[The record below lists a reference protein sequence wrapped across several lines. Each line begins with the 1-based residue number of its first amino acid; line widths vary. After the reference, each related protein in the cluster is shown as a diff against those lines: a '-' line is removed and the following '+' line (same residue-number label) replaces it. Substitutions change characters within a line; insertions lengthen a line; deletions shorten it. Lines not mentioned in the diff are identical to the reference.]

1 MHDRRDF
8 QLFRSITRKLYEAG
22 SNIPK
27 NCVTAITISHLFRS
41 EVYTSDP
48 TVRILLPRF
57 NRINIDVIYIFLK
70 LEKDTFHLFQFFI
83 NRNSS
88 SLFPISIAFYITSP
102 YISKYIYDKSVKFIL
117 INLKMKYLKK
127 KKFLWNVD
135 SLYAQIYIYI
145 SILSVTVST
154 IVTEYPGWM
163 ICYPRIKCSTTG
175 FQLHWK
181 RPRRVK
187 G

>member
-145 SILSVTVST
+145 YLYFRLPFQPSWQNTPDGWSVIHGSNVPPRVSSY
-154 IVTEYPGWM
+154 IENVHEG
-163 ICYPRIKCSTTG
+163 
-175 FQLHWK
+175 
-181 RPRRVK
+181 
-187 G
+187 

>member
-27 NCVTAITISHLFRS
+27 NCVSAITISHLFRR
-41 EVYTSDP
+41 EVIRLIQLY
-48 TVRILLPRF
+48 RILLQRF
-57 NRINIDVIYIFLK
+57 NAINIDVIYIFLK

-145 SILSVTVST
+145 YLYFRLPFQPSWQNTPDGWSVIHGSNVPPRVSSY
-154 IVTEYPGWM
+154 IENVHEG
-163 ICYPRIKCSTTG
+163 
-175 FQLHWK
+175 
-181 RPRRVK
+181 
-187 G
+187 

>member
-27 NCVTAITISHLFRS
+27 NCVSAITISHLFRR
-41 EVYTSDP
+41 EVIRLIQLY
-48 TVRILLPRF
+48 RILLPRF
-57 NRINIDVIYIFLK
+57 NAINIDVIYIFLK

-145 SILSVTVST
+145 YLYFRLPFQPSWQNTPDGWSVIHGSNVPPRVSSY
-154 IVTEYPGWM
+154 IENVHEG
-163 ICYPRIKCSTTG
+163 
-175 FQLHWK
+175 
-181 RPRRVK
+181 
-187 G
+187 

>member
-27 NCVTAITISHLFRS
+27 NCVSAITISHLFRR
-41 EVYTSDP
+41 EVIRLIQLY
-48 TVRILLPRF
+48 RILLPRF
-57 NRINIDVIYIFLK
+57 NAINIDVIYIFLK

-145 SILSVTVST
+145 YTFGYRFNHRDRIPRMDDLLSTDQMFHHGFPVTLKTST
-154 IVTEYPGWM
+154 KG
-163 ICYPRIKCSTTG
+163 
-175 FQLHWK
+175 K
-181 RPRRVK
+181 R
-187 G
+187 